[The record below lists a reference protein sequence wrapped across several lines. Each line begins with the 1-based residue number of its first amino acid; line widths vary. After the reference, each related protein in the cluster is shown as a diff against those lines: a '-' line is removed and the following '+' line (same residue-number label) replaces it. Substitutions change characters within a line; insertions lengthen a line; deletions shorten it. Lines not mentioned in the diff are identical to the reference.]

1 MVLRVADKNFNAGIS
16 ATSVTCTELVE
27 VSVTCTEPVEVL
39 IFQSNFQGKFG
50 YRQNSVYSDFTMTI
64 PEHPTVQLSK
74 ALYTSSRLLI
84 QQIQTHLNEFGL
96 TYPQF
101 LALSILWKEDGLKV
115 HELGNRM
122 SLDSGTLT
130 PLLKKLESQN
140 LLKRKRGEADER
152 TVTIN
157 LTYPGKS
164 LQSKVMESIKTMEK
178 DFASTLGKQTGELL
192 SAAEEFLEKLKSIG
206 SGGPTQTV

>member
-1 MVLRVADKNFNAGIS
+1 MIDAFATTSQSPSIDDLAMCNQNF
-16 ATSVTCTELVE
+16 
-27 VSVTCTEPVEVL
+27 P
-39 IFQSNFQGKFG
+39 
-50 YRQNSVYSDFTMTI
+50 
-64 PEHPTVQLSK
+64 HPS
-74 ALYTSSRLLI
+74 
-84 QQIQTHLNEFGL
+84 
-96 TYPQF
+96 
-101 LALSILWKEDGLKV
+101 KEDGLKV
-115 HELGNRM
+115 QELGNRM

-140 LLKRKRGEADER
+140 LIKRKRGEGNER

-157 LTYPGKS
+157 LAYPGKS

-206 SGGPTQTV
+206 SGGPNQTV